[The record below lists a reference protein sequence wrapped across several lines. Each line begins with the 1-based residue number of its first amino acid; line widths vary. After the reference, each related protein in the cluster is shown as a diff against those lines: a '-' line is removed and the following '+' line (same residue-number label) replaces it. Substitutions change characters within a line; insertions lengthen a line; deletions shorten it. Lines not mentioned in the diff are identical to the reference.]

1 MKPMLFIEATKLKA
15 DQEKT
20 EKQIFEKEKI
30 KKHNLNAG
38 RNWSSIIWNVIKGEI
53 FNDSVDEKKH
63 ITRRKA

>member
-1 MKPMLFIEATKLKA
+1 MKPLNLKLIRK
-15 DQEKT
+15 KT
-20 EKQIFEKEKI
+20 EKWIFEKEKI

-63 ITRRKA
+63 ITRRKT